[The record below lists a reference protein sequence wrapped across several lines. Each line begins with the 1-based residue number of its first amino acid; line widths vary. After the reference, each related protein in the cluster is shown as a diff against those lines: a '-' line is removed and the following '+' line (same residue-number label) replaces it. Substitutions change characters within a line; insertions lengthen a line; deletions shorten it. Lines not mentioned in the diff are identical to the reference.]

1 MSRAVANLSM
11 DDKTLWEKVLA
22 SMETM
27 VSKANFSTWF
37 KNTEITK
44 LEDGVVYVAVQNAFV
59 RDWLANKYHK
69 TILKTLRELSGDIR
83 GLEYTVVKSDRNRIV
98 EKPAIKAQ
106 PAAALPLND
115 HYVDQESNLNPK
127 YTFDSFVIGP
137 FNELAYTAA
146 QSVIK
151 DLGRVYNPLFVYGN
165 TGHGKTHLIQAIG
178 NHIKSSLVGKS
189 VYYLT
194 SERFY
199 LDFVN
204 AMQANRVPVFKEKYR
219 KFDVIIMDDIQFL
232 SSKESTQQELFH
244 LFNTLHD
251 GGRQIVFSS
260 DKHPNFI
267 PGLEDRLKS
276 RFSAGMIVDI
286 PPPELDSRLAI
297 IRAKTSRLGLELT
310 EDVAT
315 FLAMAIEGN
324 IREIEG
330 VINTV
335 LCQTQMKGHTLGLI
349 EIKNLVKLNVKPRK
363 NNSVKDVVKAISSYY
378 DIEESDI
385 FEKTRRKEVVRPRQ
399 IAMYI
404 LREDCGVSFPMIG
417 EKIGGRDHSTVLH
430 SYEKIKEE
438 LKTDPSLEQDIAQ
451 VRAML

>member
-1 MSRAVANLSM
+1 M

-204 AMQANRVPVFKEKYR
+204 AMQANSVPVFKEKYR

-276 RFSAGMIVDI
+276 RFSSRIIFYI
-286 PPPELDSRLAI
+286 PPP
-297 IRAKTSRLGLELT
+297 
-310 EDVAT
+310 
-315 FLAMAIEGN
+315 
-324 IREIEG
+324 
-330 VINTV
+330 
-335 LCQTQMKGHTLGLI
+335 
-349 EIKNLVKLNVKPRK
+349 
-363 NNSVKDVVKAISSYY
+363 
-378 DIEESDI
+378 
-385 FEKTRRKEVVRPRQ
+385 
-399 IAMYI
+399 
-404 LREDCGVSFPMIG
+404 
-417 EKIGGRDHSTVLH
+417 
-430 SYEKIKEE
+430 
-438 LKTDPSLEQDIAQ
+438 
-451 VRAML
+451 